1 MRNYEEAR
9 EQASLIEWAGWMQKR
24 IPDLRLIFHIPNGGY
39 RNEIEA
45 ANLKR
50 QGVKAGVPDLFLPV
64 AKHGFH
70 GLFVEMKTKN
80 GKVTENQ
87 VKWLRDLSA
96 QGYLAVICRGAD
108 EAKKIIE
115 DYLTWTSQN
124 SNG

>member
-1 MRNYEEAR
+1 MRSHEEAQ
-9 EQASLIEWAGWMQKR
+9 EQSALIEWCGWMAHK
-24 IPDLRLIFHIPNGGY
+24 IPVLNLIFHVPNGGF

-70 GLFVEMKTKN
+70 GLFIEMKTKN

>member
-9 EQASLIEWAGWMQKR
+9 EQSALIEWAGYMQKR
-24 IPDLRLIFHIPNGGY
+24 LPDLRLIFHIPNGGY
-39 RNEIEA
+39 RNEVEA

-50 QGVKAGVPDLFLPV
+50 QGVKSGVPDLFLPV

-70 GLFVEMKTKN
+70 GLFIEMKTKN

-87 VKWLRDLSA
+87 ERWLRDLSA